1 MFLSGV
7 TTVREVVGDR
17 AQAMRKWRELNNV
30 DTHVLFEMQPTWR
43 VTTLESYLASESSLA
58 R

>member
-1 MFLSGV
+1 M
-7 TTVREVVGDR
+7 REVVGDR

-58 R
+58 G

>member
-1 MFLSGV
+1 VFLSGV
-7 TTVREVVGDR
+7 TAVREGVGDR

-58 R
+58 G